1 MPISGLMI
9 SKGDA
14 KNSPDQSEEEGGDP
28 NKFHYS

>member
-1 MPISGLMI
+1 MI

-14 KNSPDQSEEEGGDP
+14 KNSPEGSEEEGDDP